1 MGKLESNK
9 KKKEDALYNTA
20 FELFTTKGTNKTTIS
35 DIVEKAGVAKG
46 TFYLYFKDKY
56 DIRNKLVSHEA
67 SKLFKNAVSAL
78 ELHIKEQQI
87 NDHSFTITFTEEII
101 FIADHIINV
110 LNTNQTLLTFIS
122 KNLSWGIFKEALTTN
137 VADDDI
143 NFKDIYYEMLEDSG
157 LNLNEPEI
165 MLFMIV
171 ELISS
176 TCYSSI
182 LYKEPADIDRLKP
195 YLYKAIKAIINEHT
209 IEDQKIRNPLPY
221 QKYYLTKKGICTT
234 PPIIL
239 KFTLKFILAKTLF

>member
-1 MGKLESNK
+1 M
-9 KKKEDALYNTA
+9 
-20 FELFTTKGTNKTTIS
+20 ELTQ
-35 DIVEKAGVAKG
+35 
-46 TFYLYFKDKY
+46 Y

-209 IEDQKIRNPLPY
+209 IED
-221 QKYYLTKKGICTT
+221 
-234 PPIIL
+234 
-239 KFTLKFILAKTLF
+239 